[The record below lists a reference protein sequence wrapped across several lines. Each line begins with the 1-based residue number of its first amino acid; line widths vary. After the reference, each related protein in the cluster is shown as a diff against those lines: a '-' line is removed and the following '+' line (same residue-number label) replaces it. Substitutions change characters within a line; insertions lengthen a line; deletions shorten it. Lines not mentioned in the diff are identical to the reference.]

1 MGQQSVRQ
9 AARRAVLDARTIRRR
24 EQAEREQRVEVLV
37 VELLVAVRERDTAV
51 TATEAR
57 AGRALQQLLTAEG
70 LTVREVLRWCG
81 DACGLTGR
89 EVARLRAARTATA
102 DAMNGTDVPAV
113 VPAVSALVAPDH
125 PAAQQSAA
133 PGAAAQ

>member
-24 EQAEREQRVEVLV
+24 EQAEREQRVEMLV
-37 VELLVAVRERDTAV
+37 IEVLVAVRERDTAV

-57 AGRALQQLLTAEG
+57 AGKALQQLLTAEG

-81 DACGLTGR
+81 DACGLTSR
-89 EVARLRAARTATA
+89 EVARLRAARTPTA
-102 DAMNGTDVPAV
+102 DASNTDVPAAS
-113 VPAVSALVAPDH
+113 AVEAPDH

-133 PGAAAQ
+133 PGTAAQ